1 MSVDFTKVKDDLYE
15 AVNGEWIKSAEI
27 PADKSAT
34 GGFNDLNDD
43 IEKLLMDDFNAMD
56 IASTTDSKMQ
66 NFLKFYAAAKDF
78 GTREKNGVAP
88 LVTMLDAIEKIKN
101 FAELNTALPQL
112 ILNNWATPF
121 DLDITADMQNAS
133 QNVLYISPVGL
144 ILPDKT
150 SYADDNPQ
158 KAQLLA
164 VYADMVE
171 KVLVLLGKS
180 ADDAKKMAEATLRF
194 DASLVPFVK
203 SSEENADY
211 VKSYN
216 PQNFSDFIKSS
227 SAIDFNRAVTA
238 VLKATPETIIVTEPV
253 FFENYDKVVND
264 DTFSDMMAWMYV
276 NTALKLA
283 RLTTEEMRQ
292 TSGIYQRTLYGLKE
306 AQSQD
311 KHAFYTAI
319 GSFSHVVGDY
329 YGHKYFGEDAKAD
342 VLNMVKK
349 MIGVYKKR
357 LSQNKWLSPDTSA
370 KAIVKLDAITIKV
383 GYPDEIESI
392 YDNMIVTDA
401 SLVENAQEFTK
412 LFVART
418 FSEWNQPVNKKR
430 WGMSANIVNAYYNPS
445 DNEIVFPA
453 AILQAPFYSL
463 EQGAAANYGG
473 IGAVIAHE
481 ISHAFDNNGAQFDE
495 VGNLKNWWTE
505 ADLTYFKGLAEQMI
519 AAFDGVE
526 TPAGKANGRLTV
538 SENIADAGGL
548 SCALEALKGEDE
560 PDFESFFINWA
571 TIWRTKSRLAYEQL
585 LLQRDVHGP
594 AKLRANLQVKNLDE
608 FYTTFNVQDGDGMY
622 IAPEK
627 RIAIW

>member
-1 MSVDFTKVKDDLYE
+1 MTLDLTKARNDFYD
-15 AVNGEWIKSAEI
+15 AVNGDWIATAEI

-34 GGFNDLNDD
+34 GGFNDLHDD
-43 IEKLLMDDFNAMD
+43 IEKLLISDFNAMNAAD
-56 IASTTDSKMQ
+56 VTDAKMK
-66 NFLKFYAAAKDF
+66 NFLKFYGEAKDF
-78 GTREKNGVAP
+78 SSREKKGVAP
-88 LVTMLDAIEKIKN
+88 LLKMLQKIADLKN
-101 FAELNTALPQL
+101 FADLNAALPDL
-112 ILNNWATPF
+112 FLNNWATPF
-121 DLDITADMQNAS
+121 DLDVSADMKNAS
-133 QNVLYISPVGL
+133 QNVLFVSPVGL

-158 KAQLLA
+158 KAELLQ

-171 KVLVLLGKS
+171 KVLGLLGKS
-180 ADDAKKMAEATLRF
+180 SDEAKAMAAATLAF

-216 PQNFSDFIKSS
+216 PQKFSDFVKSS
-227 SAIDFNRAVTA
+227 DVIDFTA
-238 VLKATPETIIVTEPV
+238 VVTKVLGATPAEIIVTEPV
-253 FFENYDKVVND
+253 FFEHYNEIVND
-264 DTFSDMMAWMYV
+264 ATFANIKAWMYV
-276 NTALKLA
+276 KTALSLA
-283 RLTTEEMRQ
+283 SLTTEEMRQ
-292 TSGIYQRTLYGLKE
+292 TSGIYSRTLYGLTE
-306 AQSQD
+306 AQSQE

-319 GSFSHVVGDY
+319 GNFSHVVGDY
-329 YGHKYFGEDAKAD
+329 YGKKYFGEAAKSD
-342 VLNMVKK
+342 VLQMVKK
-349 MIGVYKKR
+349 MIAVYKNR
-357 LSQNKWLSPDTSA
+357 LANNDWLSPDTSA

-392 YDNMIVTDA
+392 YDQLIVADS
-401 SLVENAQEFTK
+401 SLLDNAQHFTR
-412 LFVART
+412 LFVERM
-418 FSEWNQPVNKKR
+418 FSEWNKPVNKKR
-430 WGMSANIVNAYYNPS
+430 WGMSANIVNAYYSPS
-445 DNEIVFPA
+445 ENEIVFPA

-463 EQGAAANYGG
+463 EQGSAANYGG

-495 VGNLKNWWTE
+495 VGNLNNWWTE
-505 ADLTYFKGLAEQMI
+505 NDLTYFKGLAEKMI

-548 SCALEALKGEDE
+548 SCALEALKTEE
-560 PDFESFFINWA
+560 NPDFEAFFVNWA
-571 TIWRTKSRLAYEQL
+571 TIWRTKSRLAYEQF

-594 AKLRANLQVKNLDE
+594 AKLRGNLQVKNLDE
-608 FYTTFNVQDGDGMY
+608 FYTTFGVQPGDGMY